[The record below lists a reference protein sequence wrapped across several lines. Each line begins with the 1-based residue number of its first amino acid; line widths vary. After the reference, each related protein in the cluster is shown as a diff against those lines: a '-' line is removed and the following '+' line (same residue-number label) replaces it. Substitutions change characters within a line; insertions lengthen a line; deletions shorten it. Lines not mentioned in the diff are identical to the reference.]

1 MGTPE
6 LRRPINVGGY
16 TAALWFQEEKG
27 GWGQPWPLSLKE
39 LEFLF

>member
-27 GWGQPWPLSLKE
+27 WGGGGNPGLSP
-39 LEFLF
+39 